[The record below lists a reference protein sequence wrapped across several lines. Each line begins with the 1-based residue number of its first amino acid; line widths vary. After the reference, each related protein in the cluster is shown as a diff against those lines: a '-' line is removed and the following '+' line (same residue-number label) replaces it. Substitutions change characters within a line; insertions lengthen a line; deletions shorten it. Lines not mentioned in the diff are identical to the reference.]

1 MKKIA
6 VYLGLLVSLV
16 CCVLILQ
23 NLDWKAL
30 WNAFTQVHPIW
41 LLTTIF
47 LFYAAVY
54 LRAIRWSLLFPDDH
68 PVAAHRLFKP
78 TMIGFAFNNVLPSG
92 RVGEFM
98 RAIYVGKKEK
108 TGIPVALGT
117 IVTERVFDG
126 VTIILLF
133 AVSMA
138 FIPPIDPEMT
148 VEFGGFQLHGNML
161 GPLMQKVIIGSC
173 VLIGML
179 MLLMVPAVR
188 IKLIQF
194 LRVLPVP
201 DRIHHAIEHGLED
214 VIRGFHAIKHPGR
227 FVLITFYSILIWVI
241 CSLAAQT
248 LGWGFNGVSM
258 TLMQG
263 IALMVIESLAVMIP
277 AAPGYWGLYEA
288 GIIFGFAVLNLNPS
302 KEIALAYGLVMHLI
316 FFLPTTVLGLW
327 FAGQASLKPPSS
339 KTMEALENEQQKNTA
354 N

>member
-6 VYLGLLVSLV
+6 VYLGLLVSLI

-23 NLDWKAL
+23 NLDWRAL
-30 WNAFTQVHPIW
+30 LNAFTQVDPLW
-41 LLTTIF
+41 LLATIVV
-47 LFYAAVY
+47 FYSAIY
-54 LRAIRWSLLFPDDH
+54 LRAIRWALLFPEDH
-68 PVAAHRLFKP
+68 PVAARRLFKP

-126 VTIILLF
+126 VVIILLF
-133 AVSMA
+133 VVSMA

-148 VEFGGFQLHGNML
+148 VEFGGFQLRGKML
-161 GPLMQKVIIGSC
+161 APLMQKVIIGSC
-173 VLIGML
+173 VLIGL
-179 MLLMVPAVR
+179 LGLLMIPKTR
-188 IKLIQF
+188 KML
-194 LRVLPVP
+194 VLALGALPLP
-201 DRIHHAIEHGLED
+201 DRVHHAIEHGLED
-214 VIRGFHAIKHPGR
+214 VIRGFHAIRNPGR
-227 FVLITFYSILIWVI
+227 FVLVLFYSILIWVI
-241 CSLAAQT
+241 CSFAAQT

-258 TLMQG
+258 TLMQA

-288 GIIFGFAVLNLNPS
+288 GIIFGFAVLNLTPS
-302 KEIALAYGLVMHLI
+302 NESGFEIALAYGLVMHLI
-316 FFLPTTVLGLW
+316 FFLPTTVFGLW

-339 KTMEALENEQQKNTA
+339 QTMAALENEP
-354 N
+354 

>member
-6 VYLGLLVSLV
+6 VYLGLLVSLF
-16 CCVLILQ
+16 CCFLILQ

-30 WNAFTQVHPIW
+30 WSALSQVHPIW
-41 LLTTIF
+41 LLTTLV
-47 LFYAAVY
+47 LFYTAVY
-54 LRAIRWSLLFPDDH
+54 LRAVRWSLLFPKEN

-133 AVSMA
+133 VVSMT
-138 FIPPIDPEMT
+138 FISPIDPEMT
-148 VEFGGFQLHGNML
+148 VEFGGFRLHGNML
-161 GPLMQKVIIGSC
+161 APLMQKVIIGSS

-179 MLLMVPAVR
+179 GLLMIPSVR
-188 IKLIQF
+188 RKLIQ
-194 LRVLPVP
+194 LLSILPLP
-201 DRIHHAIEHGLED
+201 DRIHHGIENGLED

-227 FVLITFYSILIWVI
+227 FLLITFYSILIWLI
-241 CSLAAQT
+241 CSFAAQT
-248 LGWGFNGVSM
+248 LGWGFDGVSM
-258 TLMQG
+258 TLMQA

-327 FAGQASLKPPSS
+327 FAGQASLKPPSG
-339 KTMEALENEQQKNTA
+339 KTMDSIEERRV
-354 N
+354 

>member
-1 MKKIA
+1 MKKFA
-6 VYLGLLVSLV
+6 VYLGLLVSLI

-30 WNAFTQVHPIW
+30 WDAFTQVHPLW

-47 LFYAAVY
+47 IFYAAVY
-54 LRAIRWSLLFPDDH
+54 LRAIRWALLFPEDH
-68 PVAAHRLFKP
+68 PVAARRLFKP

-108 TGIPVALGT
+108 TGIPIALGT

-133 AVSMA
+133 VVSMA

-148 VEFGGFQLHGNML
+148 VEFGGFRLHGSML
-161 GPLMQKVIIGSC
+161 APLMQKVIIGSC

-179 MLLMVPAVR
+179 GLLMIPVVR
-188 IKLIQF
+188 KRLVQA
-194 LRVLPVP
+194 LGVLPLP
-201 DRIHHAIEHGLED
+201 DRIHDAIEHGLEE

-227 FVLITFYSILIWVI
+227 FALILFYSVLIWVI
-241 CSLAAQT
+241 CAFAAQT
-248 LGWGFNGVSM
+248 LGWGFSGVSM
-258 TLMQG
+258 TLMQA

-316 FFLPTTVLGLW
+316 FFLPTTVFGLW
-327 FAGQASLKPPSS
+327 FAGQASLKPPSGKAMAS
-339 KTMEALENEQQKNTA
+339 LENES
-354 N
+354 

>member
-6 VYLGLLVSLV
+6 VYLGLLVSLF

-30 WNAFTQVHPIW
+30 WSALSQVHPIW
-41 LLTTIF
+41 LLTTLV
-47 LFYAAVY
+47 LFYTAVY
-54 LRAIRWSLLFPDDH
+54 LRAVRWSLLFPKEN

-133 AVSMA
+133 VVSMT
-138 FIPPIDPEMT
+138 FISPIDPEMT
-148 VEFGGFQLHGNML
+148 VEFGGFRLHGNML
-161 GPLMQKVIIGSC
+161 APLMQKVIIGSS

-179 MLLMVPAVR
+179 GLLMIPSVR
-188 IKLIQF
+188 RKLIQ
-194 LRVLPVP
+194 LLSILPLP
-201 DRIHHAIEHGLED
+201 DRIHHGIEHGLED

-227 FVLITFYSILIWVI
+227 FLLITFYSILIWVI
-241 CSLAAQT
+241 CSFAAQT
-248 LGWGFNGVSM
+248 LGWGFDGVSM
-258 TLMQG
+258 TLMQA

-339 KTMEALENEQQKNTA
+339 KTMASLENEQ
-354 N
+354 

>member
-1 MKKIA
+1 MPTLMKKTA
-6 VYLGLLVSLV
+6 VYLGLLVSLA

-30 WNAFTQVHPIW
+30 WDAITQVHPLW
-41 LLTTIF
+41 LLVTIAI
-47 LFYAAVY
+47 FYAAIY
-54 LRAIRWSLLFPDDH
+54 LRAIRWALLFPKEH

-78 TMIGFAFNNVLPSG
+78 TMVGFAFNNVLPSG

-98 RAIYVGKKEK
+98 RAIYVGKHEK
-108 TGIPVALGT
+108 TGVPVALGT

-133 AVSMA
+133 VVSMA

-148 VEFGGFQLHGNML
+148 REFGGFQLRGEML
-161 GPLMQKVIIGSC
+161 EPLMQKVIIGSC

-179 MLLMVPAVR
+179 MLLMIPAVR
-188 IKLIQF
+188 RKLIHF
-194 LRVLPVP
+194 LGILPLP
-201 DRIHHAIEHGLED
+201 ERIHHAIEHGLED
-214 VIRGFHAIKHPGR
+214 VIRGFHAVKHPGR
-227 FVLITFYSILIWVI
+227 FLLILSYSVLIWVI
-241 CSLAAQT
+241 SSLAAQT
-248 LGWGFNGVSM
+248 LGWGFDGVSI
-258 TLMQG
+258 TLMQA

-288 GIIFGFAVLNLNPS
+288 GIIFGFAVLNIHPS

-339 KTMEALENEQQKNTA
+339 QAMASLENEQ
-354 N
+354 